1 MQGRIHIPD
10 GVGLVIVGR
19 NEGPRLLKSL
29 ERTDAAGPVVYV
41 DSGSRDGS
49 PDAARR
55 LGFRV
60 VELDP
65 AEPFTAARGRNE
77 GFAELR
83 RAWPGLSYV
92 HFQDGDC
99 LVHAGW
105 LQAGRDALAR
115 DPKVGLV
122 AGILRE
128 QNADATVF
136 NRLLDME
143 WQQPVGDHARIGG
156 NAMARAAAFEAV
168 GGFKKDLPAGEEGDL
183 HLRLRQAGWIVR
195 RIDAPMAFHDADM
208 RHFSQWW
215 QRCVRSGQAT
225 AEGVDLH
232 GGADANDN
240 RRQRSNFFWGLA
252 VPAAGVLGAPVT
264 LGLSTLVPAV
274 GYGALYAKIL
284 RAELARGRPLADAEL
299 YARFMVLAKV
309 PQAVGQLKYRWRRA
323 RGDKTRV
330 IDWRDAGRGGSGP
343 KGV

>member
-1 MQGRIHIPD
+1 MEGRIHIPQ

-49 PDAARR
+49 PDVARN
-55 LGFRV
+55 LGFHV
-60 VELDP
+60 LELDP

-77 GFAELR
+77 GFAYLAR
-83 RAWPGLSYV
+83 TWPGLEYV

-105 LQAGRDALAR
+105 LEAGRAELAR

-122 AGILRE
+122 SGVLRE
-128 QNADATVF
+128 QHADASVF

-143 WQQPVGDHARIGG
+143 WQQPAGDDVRIGG
-156 NAMARAAAFEAV
+156 NAMVRAAAFEAV

-195 RIDAPMAFHDADM
+195 RIDVPMAFHDADM

-232 GGADANDN
+232 AGDDAAGA
-240 RRQRSNFFWGLA
+240 RRLRSNFFWGLA
-252 VPAAGVLGAPVT
+252 VPAVGVLGAPLT
-264 LGLSTLVPAV
+264 LGMSTLVPAV
-274 GYGALYAKIL
+274 GFGALYTKIL

-309 PQAVGQLKYRWRRA
+309 PQAVGQLRYRLRRA
-323 RGDKTRV
+323 RGEKTRV
-330 IDWRDAGRGGSGP
+330 IDWRDAGR
-343 KGV
+343 